1 MRKSLDYRPCNCK
14 SFTIRV
20 TSAAVSKVVELNV
33 LSLGQTGR
41 VAGFAAADA
50 ELETKLR
57 EIGFAEGDEVEVL
70 HRGPFGRTPV
80 SVRLARTIIA
90 LRRKEAAAILVEVS
104 E

>member
-1 MRKSLDYRPCNCK
+1 M
-14 SFTIRV
+14 
-20 TSAAVSKVVELNV
+20 ELNV
-33 LSLGQTGR
+33 LSLGQMGR
-41 VAGFAAADA
+41 VAGFDGADA

-70 HRGPFGRTPV
+70 HRGLFGGTPV

-90 LRRKEAAAILVEVS
+90 LRRKEAAAILVEVD